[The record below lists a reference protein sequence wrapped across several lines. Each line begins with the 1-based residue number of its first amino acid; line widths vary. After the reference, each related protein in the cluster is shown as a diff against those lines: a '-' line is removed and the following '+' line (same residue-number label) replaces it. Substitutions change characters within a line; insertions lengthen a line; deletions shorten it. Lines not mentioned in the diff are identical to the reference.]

1 MGGVVLFEEGFK
13 ARGDAGLFG
22 NAGDAFGKVHDAATF
37 FQSELSQEEE
47 GFARGGSNPVRVT
60 ASGIQ
65 HRAGSFLQAFIGHI
79 NQLILQLE
87 WADGLHFLFKIL
99 SIHIV
104 KFKFV
109 SYKFFGCG
117 KLILRLQETNL
128 CVARNY
134 SYYNYYC
141 FLQ

>member
-99 SIHIV
+99 GIHIV
-104 KFKFV
+104 KF
-109 SYKFFGCG
+109 
-117 KLILRLQETNL
+117 
-128 CVARNY
+128 
-134 SYYNYYC
+134 
-141 FLQ
+141 

>member
-13 ARGDAGLFG
+13 TGG
-22 NAGDAFGKVHDAATF
+22 NAFFLRDAGDAFGEVHDAATF

-47 GFARGGSNPVRVT
+47 GLARSGSYPVRVT

-79 NQLILQLE
+79 DQLVFQLE